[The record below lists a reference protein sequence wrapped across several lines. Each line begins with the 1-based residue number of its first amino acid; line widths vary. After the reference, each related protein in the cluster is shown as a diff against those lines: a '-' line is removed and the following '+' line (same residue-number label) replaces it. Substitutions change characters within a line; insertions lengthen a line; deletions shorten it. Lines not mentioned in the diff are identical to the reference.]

1 MVYIPALFFGICFF
15 NSIRKYGWNVEAL
28 LYLIFLVTGI
38 ASILLDANNL
48 YEYNCPKRPLG
59 IAPFFYCFLLWVCIR
74 PFGVRLRNNP
84 IYEVIIKNDRIL
96 DLSIIFFFFIFI
108 IVLYVS
114 YSNISQIIVNS
125 SLAQVRQDAYHG
137 DNESFYNHL
146 QGIPRY
152 ICALSTFFFASS
164 FFMLVV
170 FFVNVLFRKKKWY
183 YNVMALLG
191 STPQLI
197 AGIFQADRSQVVY
210 WGVMFVVLVTFFYKS
225 IRGRKLRSVL
235 LYVLPVLAIG
245 VVYLV
250 AVTISRWGEGDSGT
264 EGGTIRYL
272 GMNYFNF
279 CNFFNY
285 FWNTPHSLCE
295 IFPLTYKLFGVD
307 YWIWGELVEKES
319 GFYVYTFSTFLGYI
333 CSISGPIVMFIYC
346 LFFNRVSNLFLKRKE
361 KTTISFHELTRFWVV
376 VLVPACGFFCYHY
389 SFFTTTIALIVWFM
403 IARFSRIKF
412 NNSFK

>member
-1 MVYIPALFFGICFF
+1 
-15 NSIRKYGWNVEAL
+15 
-28 LYLIFLVTGI
+28 
-38 ASILLDANNL
+38 
-48 YEYNCPKRPLG
+48 
-59 IAPFFYCFLLWVCIR
+59 
-74 PFGVRLRNNP
+74 
-84 IYEVIIKNDRIL
+84 
-96 DLSIIFFFFIFI
+96 
-108 IVLYVS
+108 
-114 YSNISQIIVNS
+114 
-125 SLAQVRQDAYHG
+125 
-137 DNESFYNHL
+137 
-146 QGIPRY
+146 
-152 ICALSTFFFASS
+152 
-164 FFMLVV
+164 
-170 FFVNVLFRKKKWY
+170 
-183 YNVMALLG
+183 MALLG

-333 CSISGPIVMFIYC
+333 CSISG
-346 LFFNRVSNLFLKRKE
+346 
-361 KTTISFHELTRFWVV
+361 TIIM
-376 VLVPACGFFCYHY
+376 Y
-389 SFFTTTIALIVWFM
+389 S
-403 IARFSRIKF
+403 
-412 NNSFK
+412 